1 MSHDH
6 RSSKPPSRKPGLL
19 APIYRPAFTRI
30 DAAQAASGCK
40 AASASSVVL
49 SPERLEAAKA
59 LLDQFSE
66 AKRRPGWLGAER
78 ARFVDVAARHLVADK
93 TSRDGSPG
101 PHRRWRRSARSLTSI

>member
-1 MSHDH
+1 
-6 RSSKPPSRKPGLL
+6 
-19 APIYRPAFTRI
+19 
-30 DAAQAASGCK
+30 
-40 AASASSVVL
+40 L

-93 TSRDGSPG
+93 TSRDGSPRPTSPLAKERTIVNVYLTPVPG
-101 PHRRWRRSARSLTSI
+101 NAWIGDLGLPELNDTIGRRRPWSAGAELSPSW

>member
-30 DAAQAASGCK
+30 DAAQ